1 MSVDVTVTSITNNVY
16 FTKLSLSKLLTSSQ
30 NNAGG

>member
-1 MSVDVTVTSITNNVY
+1 MSVDVTVASITNNVY
-16 FTKLSLSKLLTSSQ
+16 FTKLSIEQATQ

>member
-16 FTKLSLSKLLTSSQ
+16 FTKLSIEQATYLI
-30 NNAGG
+30 AE